1 MHEYTCTYK
10 EHTVYSL
17 TKLVNIFSFTY
28 EFNLSI
34 FMLKNSELI
43 VTYQCSKFIV
53 NHMLITWLQDF
64 TSGDVVI
71 QVRANDSD
79 SGVNAEI
86 DYSITG
92 VCFW

>member
-1 MHEYTCTYK
+1 MYLQGAH
-10 EHTVYSL
+10 SL
-17 TKLVNIFSFTY
+17 K
-28 EFNLSI
+28 FNQVSKHVFIHLRI
-34 FMLKNSELI
+34 QFMLKNISELI